1 MGVPLGVGPWS
12 APEDTHLLTSR
23 PNHRDR
29 QTAGW
34 GRLSAGP
41 LPFLSMRSFADHLN
55 QPAGRGALRDHP
67 HSGAAGGAPCGDL
80 VRIAV
85 RIEGDRVA
93 EAGFDAEGCGAVTAA
108 ASAVVESIEEGLFFD
123 ACRWSGDRLAKE
135 LGLGPA
141 KRHAAELV
149 VDALHRAL
157 GAAAGSEAVS
167 IARSARRT
175 LVAMSGGVDSAA
187 AAQLALD
194 AGDEV
199 VAVTLELWSDPGTDG
214 DKSCCS
220 PQAVRGARDL
230 AHRMGI
236 PHLTLD
242 LRERFRAEVV
252 DTFLDGYAAG
262 RTPNPCVRCNGE
274 VRFDAMLELA
284 GALGAARLATGH
296 YARIARDEHGPLIRA
311 AADARK
317 DQSYMLARL
326 DPRLL
331 DRISFPLG
339 ALTKDAVRALA
350 REAGLPVADKR
361 ESQDLCF
368 VAGLGG
374 RAFLQR
380 HGGPR
385 LRSPGEIVD
394 RGGNVLGRHEG
405 QHNYTVGQ
413 RRGLGLATPDPM
425 YVLRKDAETNRVVV
439 GPREALATARVPL
452 ENATLHRSAREVEA
466 VRLRYHA
473 EPIPCRVHVQDDGS
487 LELRLDRPANG
498 VAPGQLACLMREDR
512 VVGEG
517 TIGEPH

>member
-1 MGVPLGVGPWS
+1 M
-12 APEDTHLLTSR
+12 
-23 PNHRDR
+23 
-29 QTAGW
+29 AG
-34 GRLSAGP
+34 LQPSAGARVTVA
-41 LPFLSMRSFADHLN
+41 SMRSFADHLN
-55 QPAGRGALRDHP
+55 APHGEGALRDHP
-67 HSGAAGGAPCGDL
+67 LTGAAGGAPCGDL

-85 RIEGDRVA
+85 QIEGDRIA
-93 EAGFDAEGCGAVTAA
+93 EAGFDADGCGALTAA
-108 ASAVVESIEEGLFFD
+108 ASAIVERIEGEPFLS
-123 ACRWSGDRLAKE
+123 ACRFNAQRVADE
-135 LGLGPA
+135 LGGLVPG
-141 KRHAAELV
+141 KRHAADLAA
-149 VDALHRAL
+149 DALHRAL
-157 GAAAGSEAVS
+157 GAAAKDGAASLEP
-167 IARSARRT
+167 SARRT

-214 DKSCCS
+214 EKSCCS

-236 PHLTLD
+236 PHITLD

-284 GALGAARLATGH
+284 EALGAAKLATGH
-296 YARIARDEHGPLIRA
+296 YARIARDEHGPLVRA
-311 AADARK
+311 AAEPRK
-317 DQSYMLARL
+317 DQSYMLAKL
-326 DPRLL
+326 DPALL

-385 LRSPGEIVD
+385 LRKPGEIVD
-394 RGGNVLGRHEG
+394 RGGNVLGRHDG

-413 RRGLGLATPDPM
+413 RRGLNLSSSEPL
-425 YVLRKDAETNRVVV
+425 YVLKREAETNRVVV
-439 GPREALATARVPL
+439 GPRSALATDRVRL
-452 ENATLHRSAREVEA
+452 ENTTLHRPPHEVQT

-473 EPIPCRVHVQDDGS
+473 EPIACRVHVQDDES
-487 LELRLDRPANG
+487 LQLELDRPASA

-517 TIGEPH
+517 TIGEPR

>member
-1 MGVPLGVGPWS
+1 
-12 APEDTHLLTSR
+12 
-23 PNHRDR
+23 
-29 QTAGW
+29 
-34 GRLSAGP
+34 
-41 LPFLSMRSFADHLN
+41 MRSFAEHLSA
-55 QPAGRGALRDHP
+55 PTGEGALRNQP

-85 RIEGDRVA
+85 QIEGERVTQ
-93 EAGFDAEGCGAVTAA
+93 AGFDADGCGALTAA
-108 ASAVVESIEEGLFFD
+108 ASAIVESIEGEPFLN
-123 ACRWSGDRLAKE
+123 ACRWTAGDLAQALE
-135 LGLGPA
+135 LGPA
-141 KRHAAELV
+141 KRHAAELAA
-149 VDALHRAL
+149 DALHRAL
-157 GAAAGSEAVS
+157 GAAAKDGAVRVPPS
-167 IARSARRT
+167 PRRT

-214 DKSCCS
+214 EKSCCS
-220 PQAVRGARDL
+220 PEAVRGARAL

-236 PHLTLD
+236 PHITLD

-252 DTFLDGYAAG
+252 DRFLDGYAAG

-284 GALGAARLATGH
+284 DALGAARLATGH
-296 YARIARDEHGPLIRA
+296 YARIARDDRGPLIRA
-311 AADARK
+311 AADPRK
-317 DQSYMLARL
+317 DQSYMLAKL
-326 DPRLL
+326 DPALL
-331 DRISFPLG
+331 DRLSFPLG
-339 ALTKDAVRALA
+339 GLTKDAVRALA

-385 LRSPGEIVD
+385 LRRPGEIVD
-394 RGGNVLGRHEG
+394 RKGSVLGRHEG
-405 QHNYTVGQ
+405 QHNFTVGQ
-413 RRGLGLATPDPM
+413 RRGLGVASAEPL
-425 YVLRKDAETNRVVV
+425 YVIEKDARTNRVVV
-439 GPREALATARVPL
+439 GPRDALATTTVRL
-452 ENATLHRSAREVEA
+452 EDATLHRPPAEVQS

-473 EPIPCRVHVQDDGS
+473 EPLACRVHVQDDGT
-487 LELRLDRPANG
+487 LELELDQSANG
-498 VAPGQLACLMREDR
+498 VAPGQLACLMRQDR

-517 TIGEPH
+517 TIGEPR

>member
-1 MGVPLGVGPWS
+1 
-12 APEDTHLLTSR
+12 
-23 PNHRDR
+23 
-29 QTAGW
+29 
-34 GRLSAGP
+34 
-41 LPFLSMRSFADHLN
+41 MRSFAEHLDA
-55 QPAGRGALRDHP
+55 PTGLGALKNHP
-67 HSGAAGGAPCGDL
+67 HTGAAGGAPCGDL

-85 RIEGDRVA
+85 RVEDDRIT
-93 EAGFDAEGCGAVTAA
+93 EAGFDADGCGALTAA
-108 ASAVVESIEEGLFFD
+108 ASAIVESIEGQPFLD
-123 ACRWSGDRLAKE
+123 ACRLNADNVADE
-135 LGLGPA
+135 LGGLSPG
-141 KRHAAELV
+141 KRHAAELAA
-149 VDALHRAL
+149 DALHRAL
-157 GAAAGSEAVS
+157 GAAAKDGATRMEPNG
-167 IARSARRT
+167 RRT

-214 DKSCCS
+214 DRSCCS

-236 PHLTLD
+236 PHITLD

-284 GALGAARLATGH
+284 GSLGAARLATGH
-296 YARIARDEHGPLIRA
+296 YARIARDANGPLVRA
-311 AADARK
+311 AADPRK
-317 DQSYMLARL
+317 DQSYMLAKL
-326 DPRLL
+326 DPALL
-331 DRISFPLG
+331 DRLSFPLG
-339 ALTKDAVRALA
+339 GLTKDAVRALA

-385 LRSPGEIVD
+385 LRKPGDIVD
-394 RGGNVLGRHEG
+394 RSGNVLGRHDG
-405 QHNYTVGQ
+405 QHNFTVGQ
-413 RRGLGLATPDPM
+413 RRGLNVSSSEPL
-425 YVLRKDAETNRVVV
+425 YVLERDAETNRVTV
-439 GPREALATARVPL
+439 GPKEALATNRVRL
-452 ENATLHRSAREVEA
+452 EDATLHRPPDEVQT

-473 EPIPCRVHVQDDGS
+473 EPLACRVHVQDDDS
-487 LELRLDRPANG
+487 LQLELDRFANG

-517 TIGEPH
+517 TIGEPR